1 MKTRTIEKSYKVF
14 TIGSTAPISIGNAE
28 RDFTAVGSL
37 STARGNSIYHTN
49 AINLKGER
57 EVNVAYNIS
66 RPINYQGSKIINL
79 CLSGVYLLFFKDE
92 IIYIGESKNPN
103 SRIGCHVKD
112 KIFDGYRI
120 LPTKRRLYWEKILI
134 KKYKPKYNKN
144 RGHK

>member
-1 MKTRTIEKSYKVF
+1 MKTRTIEVSHKVF
-14 TIGSTAPISIGNAE
+14 TLGSTSPISIGNAE

-66 RPINYQGSKIINL
+66 RPVNYQGSKIINL

-92 IIYIGESKNPN
+92 IVYIGQSINPN
-103 SRIGCHVKD
+103 GRIGSHIRD

-120 LPTKRRLYWEKILI
+120 LPTNRRLYWEKILI
-134 KKYKPKYNKN
+134 KKYKPKYNGT
-144 RGHK
+144 RDH